1 MSSSRSGRD
10 RRGRRPAGPALPLGV
25 CGARGDVGTEQAE
38 TTRHRWVRV
47 EQAPSSASVP
57 PGELSARTRPC
68 PQLAAPSASFPERP
82 PRARRCPRQQRLQRT
97 AGAAAERG
105 GVSPSLGT
113 SAAWRKQQR
122 EPHVSARDATGRATH
137 GEGSGRGVFT
147 VHVIRPA
154 TSKTHTLLFTSS
166 FHVSRI
172 RLVSGTRRSSWLLSR
187 VAPGLGETLEEPGA
201 TCAWIPAEVPCHEP
215 LAPPGPLGPEERR
228 GGGSSAHT
236 QSWRPQTSN
245 PSFFFFLTTFCF
257 VSFCFVFVQGTDPP
271 NRRNARVFRCPLC
284 PSPSQGSFLRCGPR
298 RSFLHFPS
306 CVLRPGRRQQGWPPG
321 SGRLPGPLVS
331 GHLPVCRPKG
341 FSCSTATRQTV
352 TQPAFPPEGDPA
364 SSGLR

>member
-25 CGARGDVGTEQAE
+25 CGAQGDVGTEQAE

-57 PGELSARTRPC
+57 PGELSARTRLC

-172 RLVSGTRRSSWLLSR
+172 RLVSGTRRSSWLLSH
-187 VAPGLGETLEEPGA
+187 VAPGLGETRGTGSDLRLDSHRGSLSRAARSTWASGA
-201 TCAWIPAEVPCHEP
+201 
-215 LAPPGPLGPEERR
+215 RR
-228 GGGSSAHT
+228 AARRRKFGAHT
-236 QSWRPQTSN
+236 ELASTNKQPVL
-245 PSFFFFLTTFCF
+245 FFFFNHILFCF
-257 VSFCFVFVQGTDPP
+257 VLFCFRAG
-271 NRRNARVFRCPLC
+271 N
-284 PSPSQGSFLRCGPR
+284 
-298 RSFLHFPS
+298 
-306 CVLRPGRRQQGWPPG
+306 
-321 SGRLPGPLVS
+321 
-331 GHLPVCRPKG
+331 
-341 FSCSTATRQTV
+341 
-352 TQPAFPPEGDPA
+352 
-364 SSGLR
+364 